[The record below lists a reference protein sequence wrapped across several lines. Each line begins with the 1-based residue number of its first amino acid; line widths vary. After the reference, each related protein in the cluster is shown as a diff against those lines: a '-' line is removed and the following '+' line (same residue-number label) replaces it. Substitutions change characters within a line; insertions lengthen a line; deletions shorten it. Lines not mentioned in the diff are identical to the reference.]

1 MKVKEILKQK
11 HTILGSVDGYYEH
24 QGLTDYTQATY
35 DLETILFVIGHKY
48 NEAIELLRKL
58 PYHSDK
64 QRQYKK
70 EFPVWFVGGTFPFQ
84 KTEDKDILTY
94 SNILAIDVDKKD
106 NPEIDIEQMRQ
117 KLFELPYV
125 FAVFKSIS
133 GEGIYAL
140 LLLEDGKYTKEY
152 YKYIDKLWYQQYN
165 IVIDHQC
172 TNIGRKRFI
181 SYEENIKE
189 YIKDDDIDIV
199 PWKLKYI
206 EKPNETIK
214 HEYVDCSKYKTS
226 NKDNIEWTRK
236 AIWKLLNDGYSVD
249 DINTTNNQY
258 SVWYYIGCD
267 FRIFSDGYDMYLKFS
282 QNSSKYSDDIGTIN
296 KKWQQTSIRG
306 NIDDICRKWCGI
318 CKNKYGKD
326 WFK

>member
-1 MKVKEILKQK
+1 M
-11 HTILGSVDGYYEH
+11 GSVNGYHKH
-24 QGLTDYTQATY
+24 QRLTDYTQTIY
-35 DLETILFVIGHKY
+35 DLETILFVIAHKY

-64 QRQYKK
+64 QMQYKK
-70 EFPVWFVGGTFPFQ
+70 EFPAWFVGGTFPFQ

-106 NPEIDIEQMRQ
+106 NPEMDIEQIRQ

-125 FAVFKSIS
+125 FAVVKSIS

-189 YIKDDDIDIV
+189 YIKDDNIDIV

-214 HEYVDCSKYKTS
+214 HEYVDCSKYKNS

-249 DINTTNNQY
+249 DINTANNQY